1 MSFRASRGKHLCL
14 FLSDSLV
21 IRALRVSPSSV
32 LTCGVELAGG
42 QRGLGVAGR
51 FDGDGRIDFSV
62 IMLREFARLKV
73 NFFSKQSSWFV
84 DWHRLV
90 QV

>member
-1 MSFRASRGKHLCL
+1 MSFRDSRGKHLRL
-14 FLSDSLV
+14 FLFNSRV

-32 LTCGVELAGG
+32 LTSAVELAGG
-42 QRGLGVAGR
+42 QRGLDVAGR

-73 NFFSKQSSWFV
+73 IFSPKQSPWFV
-84 DWHRLV
+84 DRHRLG